1 MSSNNRRVDQNKR
14 RNNNSNKKYSK
25 SNYKNN
31 KSNKSNTNTS
41 NTQSKYSRENRHQ
54 DLYQD
59 DYSITKQ
66 QIFDFDE
73 MTFSDELDTSFVENK
88 RKKKEKIIDDL
99 NQSYE
104 HDKVRR
110 ESTEKRK
117 KPKLRVFRLIVFILI
132 VILLLGILGFCI
144 YLLTRPVEPKVV
156 TKEKEVVTV
165 DDNYLFLGDSITEL
179 YDLDE
184 HFPDMPV
191 VNSGISGNVTED
203 ILDDMR
209 GRVYQYNPSKVF
221 LLIGTND
228 IQEEVS
234 EEDIVNNIK
243 EIISSIKANRP
254 YAEIYL
260 ESIYPVDEDKEAS
273 RDRTNEVIMDIND
286 QLEKYCRDEDIT
298 YINLFDLLVDPDQE
312 EAEIRDEYSDDGL
325 HLTEE
330 GYEIVTK
337 EIMKYIERK

>member
-1 MSSNNRRVDQNKR
+1 M
-14 RNNNSNKKYSK
+14 
-25 SNYKNN
+25 
-31 KSNKSNTNTS
+31 
-41 NTQSKYSRENRHQ
+41 
-54 DLYQD
+54 
-59 DYSITKQ
+59 
-66 QIFDFDE
+66 
-73 MTFSDELDTSFVENK
+73 
-88 RKKKEKIIDDL
+88 
-99 NQSYE
+99 
-104 HDKVRR
+104 
-110 ESTEKRK
+110 
-117 KPKLRVFRLIVFILI
+117 
-132 VILLLGILGFCI
+132 
-144 YLLTRPVEPKVV
+144 
-156 TKEKEVVTV
+156 
-165 DDNYLFLGDSITEL
+165 FLGDSITEL

-337 EIMKYIERK
+337 EIMKYIEEE

>member
-31 KSNKSNTNTS
+31 KSNKSNTNN
-41 NTQSKYSRENRHQ
+41 NTQNKYSRENRHQ
-54 DLYQD
+54 GLYQE

-88 RKKKEKIIDDL
+88 KKKKEKIIDDL

-110 ESTEKRK
+110 EASEKRK

-144 YLLTRPVEPKVV
+144 YLLARPVEPKVV

-273 RDRTNEVIMDIND
+273 RDRTNEEIMDINN
-286 QLEKYCRDEDIT
+286 QLEKFCRDENIT
-298 YINLFDLLVDPDQE
+298 YINLFDLLVNPDQE

-337 EIMKYIERK
+337 EIMKYIEEE

>member
-31 KSNKSNTNTS
+31 KSNKSNTNN
-41 NTQSKYSRENRHQ
+41 NTQNKYSRENRHQ
-54 DLYQD
+54 GLYQE

-88 RKKKEKIIDDL
+88 KKKKEKIIDDL

-110 ESTEKRK
+110 EASEKRK

-144 YLLTRPVEPKVV
+144 YLLARPVEPKVV

-337 EIMKYIERK
+337 EIMKYIEEE

>member
-31 KSNKSNTNTS
+31 KSNKSNTNN
-41 NTQSKYSRENRHQ
+41 NTQNKYSRENRHQ
-54 DLYQD
+54 GLYQE

-88 RKKKEKIIDDL
+88 KKKKEKIIDDL

-110 ESTEKRK
+110 EASEKRK
-117 KPKLRVFRLIVFILI
+117 KPKLRFFRLIVFILI

-144 YLLTRPVEPKVV
+144 YLLARPVEPKVV

-337 EIMKYIERK
+337 EIMKYIEEE

>member
-31 KSNKSNTNTS
+31 KSNKSNTNN
-41 NTQSKYSRENRHQ
+41 NTQNKYSRENRHQ
-54 DLYQD
+54 GLYQE

-88 RKKKEKIIDDL
+88 KKKKEKIIDDL

-110 ESTEKRK
+110 EASEKRK

-144 YLLTRPVEPKVV
+144 YLLARPVEPKVV

-273 RDRTNEVIMDIND
+273 RDRTNEEIMDINN
-286 QLEKYCRDEDIT
+286 QLEKYCRDENIT
-298 YINLFDLLVDPDQE
+298 YINLFDLLVNPDQE

-337 EIMKYIERK
+337 EIMKYIEEE

>member
-31 KSNKSNTNTS
+31 KSNKSNTNN
-41 NTQSKYSRENRHQ
+41 NTQNKYSRENRHQ
-54 DLYQD
+54 GLYQE

-88 RKKKEKIIDDL
+88 KKKKEKIIDDL

-110 ESTEKRK
+110 EASEKRK

-144 YLLTRPVEPKVV
+144 YLLARPVEPKVV

>member
-31 KSNKSNTNTS
+31 KSNKSNTNN
-41 NTQSKYSRENRHQ
+41 NTQNKYSRENRHQ
-54 DLYQD
+54 GLYQE

-88 RKKKEKIIDDL
+88 KKKKEKIIDDL

-110 ESTEKRK
+110 EASEKRK

-144 YLLTRPVEPKVV
+144 YLLARPVEPKVV

-273 RDRTNEVIMDIND
+273 RDRTNEEIMDINN
-286 QLEKYCRDEDIT
+286 QLEKYCRDENIT

-337 EIMKYIERK
+337 EIMKYIEEE